1 MKHSEK
7 TKELIER
14 HIKITNELG
23 HIEAELNRNL
33 GLDIMNNLKVGDY
46 VYAKKVNE
54 YATWE
59 YWIRINE
66 VMGSHN
72 PYKVSMSGPGLEIVT
87 NKNGEIDYTQVNRRI
102 YLSAM
107 ESNMEFDIINKEE
120 FANAYRLFK
129 EKEVEIVK

>member
-1 MKHSEK
+1 MKHSDK
-7 TKELIER
+7 TKELIEQ
-14 HIKITNELG
+14 HIKMKNELSNL
-23 HIEAELNRNL
+23 EAELIRNL
-33 GLDIMNNLKVGDY
+33 GLDILHNLKEGDY

-72 PYKVSMSGPGLEIVT
+72 PYKVSMSGPGFEIVT
-87 NKNGEIDYTQVNRRI
+87 NKNGEIDHTQVNRLI

-107 ESNMEFDIINKEE
+107 ESNMEFEIIEKTE
-120 FANAYRLFK
+120 FATAYRLFK
-129 EKEVEIVK
+129 EKAVELIK

>member
-1 MKHSEK
+1 MKHSDK
-7 TKELIER
+7 TKELIEQ
-14 HIKITNELG
+14 HIKMINELG

-33 GLDIMNNLKVGDY
+33 GLDILNNLKVGDY

-54 YATWE
+54 YATWK
-59 YWIRINE
+59 YWMRIDE

-72 PYKVSMSGPGLEIVT
+72 PYKVSMSGPGLEVVT

-107 ESNMEFDIINKEE
+107 ESNMEFDIITKEE
-120 FANAYRLFK
+120 FASAYILFK
-129 EKEVEIVK
+129 NRSDELIM